1 MEVLEVNE
9 RRSNSYF
16 VVIGS
21 GTEYPRLKR
30 WFLDNDLQNSKLLSA
45 LPKEQYDNLVRV
57 CDIGLIFLDRRFT
70 IPNYP
75 SRLLSYLESRVPVL
89 LATDRNTDIGMIAV
103 ENGYG
108 CWVESGD
115 LEGFFS
121 LVKKLVW
128 NVNLREEMGQRGYQ
142 FLKEN
147 YTVEKGYEI
156 IMNHFK

>member
-1 MEVLEVNE
+1 M
-9 RRSNSYF
+9 
-16 VVIGS
+16 
-21 GTEYPRLKR
+21 
-30 WFLDNDLQNSKLLSA
+30 
-45 LPKEQYDNLVRV
+45 

-142 FLKEN
+142 FLKVLLSIQGLREMKKYYLPRN
-147 YTVEKGYEI
+147 DMIV
-156 IMNHFK
+156 